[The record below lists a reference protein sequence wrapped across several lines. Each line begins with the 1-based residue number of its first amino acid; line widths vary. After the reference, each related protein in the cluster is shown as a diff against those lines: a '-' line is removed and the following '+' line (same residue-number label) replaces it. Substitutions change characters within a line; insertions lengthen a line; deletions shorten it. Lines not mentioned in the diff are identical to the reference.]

1 MDGNKYVHE
10 VGLSLFISSSN
21 VHTSSIFHF
30 SPVSILFEIKVPS
43 KNGSS
48 TEKKEVLLEEHDPV
62 WLELRHAHIG
72 EVSLLINCFIYCKIL
87 CTVLFTSLK
96 ILQASE
102 KLHDKMTNFMSKNKA
117 AQIHGR

>member
-1 MDGNKYVHE
+1 M
-10 VGLSLFISSSN
+10 
-21 VHTSSIFHF
+21 
-30 SPVSILFEIKVPS
+30 FEIKVPS